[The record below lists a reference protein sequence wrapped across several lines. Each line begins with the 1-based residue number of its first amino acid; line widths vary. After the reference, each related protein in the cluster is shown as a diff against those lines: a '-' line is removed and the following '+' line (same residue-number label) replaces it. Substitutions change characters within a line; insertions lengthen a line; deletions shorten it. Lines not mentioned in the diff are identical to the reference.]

1 MVSTGFVSLLTA
13 AAAAVSAA
21 PLNAAAPLANVELP
35 LNATETA
42 DRSLRNGE
50 MVVFGFEGRTHI
62 VTEDTWNLLLKTM
75 NILPEPPAVDEEY
88 LKAGDAF
95 AAIPVNETEAT
106 GLGKRDCSRDVQIVI
121 DRTQRFVDWDVQMS
135 PVIIGAGRAG
145 IDITIAKYWSITN
158 SISVSAGL
166 DFGLVKDRLKS
177 SLGIDYTRSWTT
189 QQGYL
194 IRGTVDDGYTG
205 VVVSRPWTNR
215 RYGRTFQGC
224 VGNLRQ
230 TGTFMADSHEEG
242 SYEGVSW
249 VGGAITACIK
259 RQSSIPLSRCQGS
272 GNFR

>member
-1 MVSTGFVSLLTA
+1 MVSTRFVTLLTA

-21 PLNAAAPLANVELP
+21 PVAPADVPAEVTALP
-35 LNATETA
+35 SNITEEA

-50 MVVFGFEGRTHI
+50 LVVFGASGRTHV

-75 NILPEPPAVDEEY
+75 NILPEPPAIDEEWLNFKPTEVDE
-88 LKAGDAF
+88 
-95 AAIPVNETEAT
+95 VSHNTTTE
-106 GLGKRDCSRDVQIVI
+106 LNKRDCSGDIQMII
-121 DRTQRFVDWDVQMS
+121 DNNQRFVDWDVQMS
-135 PVIIGAGRAG
+135 PVVIGAGSKG
-145 IDITIAKYWSITN
+145 IDITIAKYWSVSN
-158 SISVSAGL
+158 SIAVSAGL

-177 SLGIDYTRSWTT
+177 TLGINYSKTWTT

-215 RYGRTFQGC
+215 RYGRTYQGC
-224 VGNLRQ
+224 PGNLRQ

-249 VGGAITACIK
+249 VGGAITACLK
-259 RQSSIPLSRCQGS
+259 AQRSIPLTRCQGS
-272 GNFR
+272 GEFR

>member
-1 MVSTGFVSLLTA
+1 MSKLQLHS
-13 AAAAVSAA
+13 
-21 PLNAAAPLANVELP
+21 
-35 LNATETA
+35 ETK
-42 DRSLRNGE
+42 S
-50 MVVFGFEGRTHI
+50 I
-62 VTEDTWNLLLKTM
+62 LLLAEELVYITPNSTSRHFKFSTT
-75 NILPEPPAVDEEY
+75 NDNEEKEPPASIALV
-88 LKAGDAF
+88 LRF
-95 AAIPVNETEAT
+95 C
-106 GLGKRDCSRDVQIVI
+106 RDR
-121 DRTQRFVDWDVQMS
+121 
-135 PVIIGAGRAG
+135 
-145 IDITIAKYWSITN
+145 
-158 SISVSAGL
+158 
-166 DFGLVKDRLKS
+166 LVKDRLRS